1 MNESE
6 AEELIGRSLSAGR
19 PREVF
24 RARLLGDST
33 AALVRTARTRARWR
47 MAGLAAAAVLIA
59 AVSFLCGQLSVS
71 RPGAQGPTVA
81 GPGSHETETVGV
93 PAELVTWLETARL
106 FERLGME
113 KRVAHAYERA
123 SRLVPYDETLASRLT
138 DAAYAAGGG
147 QSHDQ
152 SDRPDPTAADRGQ
165 PNQTTNRI
173 MAQSLGG

>member
-47 MAGLAAAAVLIA
+47 KAGLAAAAVLIA

-71 RPGAQGPTVA
+71 RPGTQGPTITRP
-81 GPGSHETETVGV
+81 GPHETETVGV
-93 PAELVTWLETARL
+93 PADLVTWLETARL

-123 SRLVPYDETLASRLT
+123 SRLVPYDATLAARLT
-138 DAAYAAGGG
+138 DTAYAAGGR

-152 SDRPDPTAADRGQ
+152 SDPPDKTGRDPGRP
-165 PNQTTNRI
+165 NETTNRI

>member
-6 AEELIGRSLSAGR
+6 AEEVIGRSLSAGR

-24 RARLLGDST
+24 RAQLLGDTT
-33 AALVRTARTRARWR
+33 AALVQTARIRARWR

-59 AVSFLCGQLSVS
+59 AVSFLCGQVSVS
-71 RPGAQGPTVA
+71 RPGAQGPVTA
-81 GPGSHETETVGV
+81 GPGPRETETVGV

-113 KRVAHAYERA
+113 QRVARAYERA
-123 SRLVPYDETLASRLT
+123 SRLVPYDAALAARLT
-138 DAAYAAGGG
+138 DGAYAAGGG

-152 SDRPDPTAADRGQ
+152 ADPPDTTGRDRGR
-165 PNQTTNRI
+165 PNERTNRI
-173 MAQSLGG
+173 LAQSLGG